1 MRSYELMYILDPTL
15 DEDASSALVGKI
27 EELMSKQGVQLE
39 KTEPWGKRRLA
50 YPIDGHWDGNYVL
63 SYFDAPPGAISEMER
78 RLRNTDG
85 ILRFLTV
92 RLDEEQAKLARRKA
106 RREEKDKAR
115 KERRAARQSEAGGS
129 GETAPTSAPPSASES
144 PSASSSPSASPESE
158 ASSETSKP
166 SEATE

>member
-15 DEDASSALVGKI
+15 DEDASTALVGKI
-27 EELMSKQGVQLE
+27 EELISKQGVELE

-50 YPIDGHWDGNYVL
+50 YPIKGHWDGNYVL
-63 SYFDAPPGAISEMER
+63 SYLKAPASAISEMER

-92 RLDEEQAKLARRKA
+92 RLDEDQAKLERRTA

-115 KERRAARQSEAGGS
+115 KERRAARQREAGD
-129 GETAPTSAPPSASES
+129 
-144 PSASSSPSASPESE
+144 SASPPPRASASPSE
-158 ASSETSKP
+158 GGSA
-166 SEATE
+166 EATE